1 MDNLNKYIDEIKAN
15 LNSLLTNESSKETID
30 KIANTSKV
38 LDTVADLYNNQTE
51 ELTNMKTDYISLV
64 KNIGLKTDKVESDIQ
79 PEPISF
85 ESFSNEWLAKD
96 KNSKETLL
104 WEN

>member
-64 KNIGLKTDKVESDIQ
+64 KNIGLKTDKVENDIQ
-79 PEPISF
+79 PEPITF
-85 ESFSNEWLAKD
+85 ESFTNEWLS
-96 KNSKETLL
+96 KNK
-104 WEN
+104 

>member
-1 MDNLNKYIDEIKAN
+1 MDMDNLNKYIDEIKAN

-38 LDTVADLYNNQTE
+38 LDTVVDLYNNQTE

-79 PEPISF
+79 PEPITF
-85 ESFSNEWLAKD
+85 ESFTNEWLS
-96 KNSKETLL
+96 KN
-104 WEN
+104 N

>member
-1 MDNLNKYIDEIKAN
+1 MDNLNKYIDEIKEN

-79 PEPISF
+79 PEPITF
-85 ESFSNEWLAKD
+85 ESFTNEWLS
-96 KNSKETLL
+96 KNK
-104 WEN
+104 N

>member
-79 PEPISF
+79 PEPITF
-85 ESFSNEWLAKD
+85 ESFTNEWLS
-96 KNSKETLL
+96 KN
-104 WEN
+104 N

>member
-1 MDNLNKYIDEIKAN
+1 MDMDNLNKYIDEIKAN

-79 PEPISF
+79 PEPITF
-85 ESFSNEWLAKD
+85 ESFTNEWLS
-96 KNSKETLL
+96 KNK
-104 WEN
+104 N

>member
-1 MDNLNKYIDEIKAN
+1 MDNLNKYIDEIKEN

-38 LDTVADLYNNQTE
+38 LDTVVDLYNNQTE

-79 PEPISF
+79 PEPITF
-85 ESFSNEWLAKD
+85 ESFTNEWLS
-96 KNSKETLL
+96 KNK
-104 WEN
+104 N

>member
-1 MDNLNKYIDEIKAN
+1 MDNLNKYIDEIKEN

-64 KNIGLKTDKVESDIQ
+64 KNIGLKKDKVESDIQ
-79 PEPISF
+79 PEPITF
-85 ESFSNEWLAKD
+85 ESFTNEWLS
-96 KNSKETLL
+96 KNK
-104 WEN
+104 

>member
-1 MDNLNKYIDEIKAN
+1 MDNLNKYIDEIKSN

-79 PEPISF
+79 PEPITF
-85 ESFSNEWLAKD
+85 ESFTNEWLS
-96 KNSKETLL
+96 KNK
-104 WEN
+104 

>member
-64 KNIGLKTDKVESDIQ
+64 KNIGLKTDKVESDLQ
-79 PEPISF
+79 PEPITFDSF
-85 ESFSNEWLAKD
+85 TNEWLS
-96 KNSKETLL
+96 KN
-104 WEN
+104 N

>member
-79 PEPISF
+79 PEPITF
-85 ESFSNEWLAKD
+85 ESFTNEWLS
-96 KNSKETLL
+96 KNK
-104 WEN
+104 N

>member
-38 LDTVADLYNNQTE
+38 LDTVVDLYNNQTE

-79 PEPISF
+79 PEPITF
-85 ESFSNEWLAKD
+85 ESFTNEWLS
-96 KNSKETLL
+96 KNK
-104 WEN
+104 N

>member
-38 LDTVADLYNNQTE
+38 LDTVVDLYNNQTE

-79 PEPISF
+79 PEPITF
-85 ESFSNEWLAKD
+85 ESFTNEWLS
-96 KNSKETLL
+96 KNK
-104 WEN
+104 

>member
-79 PEPISF
+79 PEPITF
-85 ESFSNEWLAKD
+85 ESFTNEWLS
-96 KNSKETLL
+96 KNK
-104 WEN
+104 

>member
-1 MDNLNKYIDEIKAN
+1 MDNLNKYIDEIKEN

-79 PEPISF
+79 PEPITF
-85 ESFSNEWLAKD
+85 ESFTNEWLS
-96 KNSKETLL
+96 KNK
-104 WEN
+104 

>member
-38 LDTVADLYNNQTE
+38 LDTVVDLYNNQTE

-64 KNIGLKTDKVESDIQ
+64 KNIGLETDIVESDVQ
-79 PEPISF
+79 PEPITF
-85 ESFSNEWLAKD
+85 ESFTNEWLS
-96 KNSKETLL
+96 KNK
-104 WEN
+104 N

>member
-38 LDTVADLYNNQTE
+38 LDTVVDLYNNQTE

-79 PEPISF
+79 PEPITF
-85 ESFSNEWLAKD
+85 ESFTNEWLS
-96 KNSKETLL
+96 KN
-104 WEN
+104 N

>member
-64 KNIGLKTDKVESDIQ
+64 KNIGLKTDKVENDIQ
-79 PEPISF
+79 PESITF
-85 ESFSNEWLAKD
+85 ESFTNEWLS
-96 KNSKETLL
+96 KNK
-104 WEN
+104 N